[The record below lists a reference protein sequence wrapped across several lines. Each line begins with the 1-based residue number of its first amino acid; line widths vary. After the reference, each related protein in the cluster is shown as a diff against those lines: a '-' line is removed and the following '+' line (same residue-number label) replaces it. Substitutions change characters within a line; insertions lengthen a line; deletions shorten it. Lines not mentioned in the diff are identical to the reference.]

1 VQIARFSSATLLTVA
16 QQTPLLHR
24 GVFHDTFFRSTKV
37 RVFMKKPGVGGFF
50 MTAILTKT
58 EFFCRAV
65 CTTDYTIDECM
76 QRFFLDK
83 LPDDFA
89 RGKRL
94 PADARAATD
103 ACGAGA
109 PQSTDAKCTAQA
121 NAPAA
126 VSGRL
131 HMRRLNERRF
141 FFGLVL

>member
-1 VQIARFSSATLLTVA
+1 
-16 QQTPLLHR
+16 
-24 GVFHDTFFRSTKV
+24 
-37 RVFMKKPGVGGFF
+37 MKKPGVGGFF

-141 FFGLVL
+141 FLDLCFCFGTASCPHLALIAKSIAPSLEKNDE